1 MEKLYDNF
9 PHRNIKLHTYSK
21 SNTIKMNIY
30 TINIKRE
37 DFPMHLMQHLS
48 HNLRKK
54 TFFRNPKLVYYL
66 SKLKPHKLVSL
77 YSIKRSYLD
86 NITIFNGLIL
96 SDN

>member
-1 MEKLYDNF
+1 MSTLSKIFKILRQTNSFLKMLIPFMKFILNINSTLKRHDMEKLYDNF

-54 TFFRNPKLVYYL
+54 TLF
-66 SKLKPHKLVSL
+66 S
-77 YSIKRSYLD
+77 
-86 NITIFNGLIL
+86 
-96 SDN
+96 